1 MVKFDKPS
9 SYYYFYVIKICNNKN
24 LFIISMK
31 KKKIIQRE
39 KERHDYALFENLV
52 QKIELQISHI

>member
-1 MVKFDKPS
+1 
-9 SYYYFYVIKICNNKN
+9 
-24 LFIISMK
+24 MK